1 MKRLAVVIGAAL
13 LLSCVANSNAQT
25 AKLPHHEDGTKTVTM
40 WDACDP
46 DTFNAVVG
54 AGACI
59 PGNHG
64 KTLFGDFI
72 AELQAD
78 QIAGAW
84 RFNPLVD
91 ASAGTFKLAGLELE
105 PGDHISIVNKG
116 GEQHTFTRVKKYDGG
131 FIAGLNGLS
140 GNPTPAP
147 ECAQVLPD
155 GSLAPKPES
164 DTNQF
169 VEAGLTEAGPTAG
182 TSALPAGVSRWECCI
197 HPWMRLTIVV
207 KEHEHGHEHEREH

>member
-1 MKRLAVVIGAAL
+1 MKRIAVIAAM
-13 LLSCVANSNAQT
+13 LLSCVAISDAQT
-25 AKLPHHEDGTKTVTM
+25 KVITM

-46 DTFNAVVG
+46 DSFNAAIG
-54 AGACI
+54 PGTCI
-59 PGNHG
+59 SGNHG

-72 AELQAD
+72 AELNSD

-84 RFNPLVD
+84 RFNPLLN
-91 ASAGTFKLAGLELE
+91 ASGKTFEIAGLELE
-105 PGDHISIVNKG
+105 PGEHTSIVNKG
-116 GEQHTFTRVKKYDGG
+116 GEQHTLTRVHKYGGG
-131 FIAGLNGLS
+131 FVAPLNGLS

-155 GSLAPKPES
+155 GSLAPQPES

-207 KEHEHGHEHEREH
+207 KEHEHEHEREHEH